1 MEFISHHARGAPEPV
16 PLQTMTP
23 SQLHADSVAQP
34 GITHRN
40 KIIEK
45 RYEEIQSQEANDVTG
60 PLNRVERNE
69 SV

>member
-1 MEFISHHARGAPEPV
+1 MEFISHHARCTRAV